1 MAHKDRKISFVETSN
16 LKVLRCRLK
25 LKALLLLHK
34 LLHKPLKD
42 YDLSRINL
50 KNLDFSDLKLENVVF
65 NYFDVEKKKRKEIF
79 NVNFQGCTMNRVSF
93 AHCSFCRC
101 NFDSYSKKLNLE
113 NEEIT
118 VVKHTTTMNECDFFF
133 CEFEKCR
140 FINTKMEWVDFRYS
154 SFTDCSMRCAQVKYG
169 DFYMTA
175 FHGTTNFPHS
185 VFSLCSLT
193 NVTFDNHCL
202 LMENIDRLIQ
212 ENYELYS
219 IFIRKKNW
227 SKHNPCADFSELDK
241 AEEDLCKLE
250 EKILEEK
257 IYIAQEAK
265 FIYTTLSGLYSGKGL
280 FRDSNK
286 AYSKAKK
293 CEAQYYKL
301 LQKKAWQ
308 RKEYRSWLKNGK
320 CWVCPVI
327 VMLIG
332 YGYACWSWLKN
343 GFRRVGPVIV
353 MLFGYGY
360 KPWPVIAWFAF
371 LIVFFWM
378 KLWFAVDL
386 PWNESLAASICNS
399 IGTDSEKMKALGHVL
414 ASLETLTGT
423 LLIGYL
429 GFVIANK
436 IRNNS

>member
-1 MAHKDRKISFVETSN
+1 MSHKDRKISFVETSN

-79 NVNFQGCTMNRVSF
+79 NVNFKGCTMNRVSF

-101 NFDSYSKKLNLE
+101 NFDSYSKKLNHE

-154 SFTDCSMRCAQVKYG
+154 SFTDCSMRCAKVTYG

-193 NVTFDNHCL
+193 NATFDNHCL

-212 ENYELYS
+212 EDYELYS

-257 IYIAQEAK
+257 IYLSQEAK

-308 RKEYRSWLKNGK
+308 RKECWSLLKNGK

-327 VMLIG
+327 VMLLG

-343 GFRRVGPVIV
+343 VIRWVFTVIV
-353 MLFGYGY
+353 MLIGYGY
-360 KPWPVIAWFAF
+360 KPLPVMAWFAV
-371 LIVFFWM
+371 LIVVFWM
-378 KLWFAVDL
+378 ILWFTKDL

-399 IGTDSEKMKALGHVL
+399 IGPYSKMIENLGPVL
-414 ASLETLTGT
+414 ASFETLAGVF
-423 LLIGYL
+423 LIGFF

>member
-1 MAHKDRKISFVETSN
+1 MTNFLIMAHKDRKISFVETSN

-101 NFDSYSKKLNLE
+101 NFDSDSEKLNH
-113 NEEIT
+113 EEGET
-118 VVKHTTTMNECDFFF
+118 RAEKDSPKMSECDFFF
-133 CEFEKCR
+133 CEFENCR
-140 FINTKMEWVDFRYS
+140 FKNTKMSVVDFRYS
-154 SFTDCSMRCAQVKYG
+154 SFTDCSMRCAQVTFG
-169 DFYMTA
+169 DFYMAA

-193 NVTFDNHCL
+193 NATFDNHCL
-202 LMENIDRLIQ
+202 LMENIHRLIQ
-212 ENYELYS
+212 EDYELYS
-219 IFIRKKNW
+219 DNFIHKKNW
-227 SKHNPCADFSELDK
+227 FKQNPCGNISKLKIAKGEDCEL
-241 AEEDLCKLE
+241 EV
-250 EKILEEK
+250 K
-257 IYIAQEAK
+257 IYISQEAK

-301 LQKKAWQ
+301 LQKKARQ
-308 RKEYRSWLKNGK
+308 RKAYRSSLKN
-320 CWVCPVI
+320 I
-327 VMLIG
+327 
-332 YGYACWSWLKN
+332 
-343 GFRRVGPVIV
+343 FRRVEPVFI
-353 MLFGYGY
+353 MRIGYGY

-371 LIVFFWM
+371 LIVGVADP
-378 KLWFAVDL
+378 LC
-386 PWNESLAASICNS
+386 SLAVSIWNS
-399 IGTDSEKMKALGHVL
+399 GALYFEKIKRPWLAEALSWIGSHAVSIWNSMAPYFELAPVL
-414 ASLETLTGT
+414 ERLET
-423 LLIGYL
+423 LLIGLL
-429 GFVIANK
+429 GFVWANN

>member
-1 MAHKDRKISFVETSN
+1 MTNFLIMAHKDRKISFVETSN

-42 YDLSRINL
+42 YDLSRIDL

-79 NVNFQGCTMNRVSF
+79 NVNFKGCTMNRVSF

-101 NFDSYSKKLNLE
+101 NFDSYSKKLNHE

-154 SFTDCSMRCAQVKYG
+154 SFTDCSMRCAQVTYG

-193 NVTFDNHCL
+193 NATFDNHCL

-308 RKEYRSWLKNGK
+308 RKEYRSWLKNK
-320 CWVCPVI
+320 FRRVVPVFI
-327 VMLIG
+327 MRIG
-332 YGYACWSWLKN
+332 YGYKFL
-343 GFRRVGPVIV
+343 PV
-353 MLFGYGY
+353 M
-360 KPWPVIAWFAF
+360 AWFAV
-371 LIVFFWM
+371 LIVFCWLW
-378 KLWFAVDL
+378 LWFAEDL
-386 PWNESLAASICNS
+386 SWYDSLVASIRNS
-399 IGTDSEKMKALGHVL
+399 IGTGTEKMTEPSPILT
-414 ASLETLTGT
+414 SIETLMGI
-423 LLIGYL
+423 LLIGFF
-429 GFVIANK
+429 GFVWANK

>member
-1 MAHKDRKISFVETSN
+1 MTYFLIMAHKDRKISFVETSN

-34 LLHKPLKD
+34 LFHKPLKD

-79 NVNFQGCTMNRVSF
+79 NVNFKGCTMNRVSF

-101 NFDSYSKKLNLE
+101 NFDSYSKKLNHE

-133 CEFEKCR
+133 CEFENCR
-140 FINTKMEWVDFRYS
+140 FINTKMRWVDFRYS
-154 SFTDCSMRCAQVKYG
+154 SFTDCSMRCAQVTFG
-169 DFYMTA
+169 DFYMAA

-193 NVTFDNHCL
+193 NATFDNHCL

-212 ENYELYS
+212 EDYELYS

-257 IYIAQEAK
+257 IYLSQEAK

-308 RKEYRSWLKNGK
+308 RKAYRSCLKN
-320 CWVCPVI
+320 VI
-327 VMLIG
+327 
-332 YGYACWSWLKN
+332 
-343 GFRRVGPVIV
+343 RRMGLGIV
-353 MLFGYGY
+353 KLLGYGY
-360 KPWPVIAWFAF
+360 KPLPVMAWVAFFTVVYVVYWMIPWFA
-371 LIVFFWM
+371 
-378 KLWFAVDL
+378 KDL
-386 PWNESLAASICNS
+386 SWYESLAASICNS
-399 IGTDSEKMKALGHVL
+399 IGTDSEEMKILVHNP
-414 ASLETLTGT
+414 ASLKTLLIGLFGFVIASLKT

-429 GFVIANK
+429 GFVFANK

>member
-1 MAHKDRKISFVETSN
+1 MAHISFVEKNN
-16 LKVLRCRLK
+16 LTVLKSREELEK
-25 LKALLLLHK
+25 LLQ
-34 LLHKPLKD
+34 LHKPLKG
-42 YDLSRINL
+42 YDFSLIDL
-50 KNLDFSDLKLENVVF
+50 KDLDFSDFELEDVIF
-65 NYFDVEKKKRKEIF
+65 NYFDVGRKERKEIF

-193 NVTFDNHCL
+193 NATFDNHCL

-257 IYIAQEAK
+257 IYISQEAK

-301 LQKKAWQ
+301 LQQKALQ
-308 RKEYRSWLKNGK
+308 RKAYRSWLKNK
-320 CWVCPVI
+320 FRRVVPVFI
-327 VMLIG
+327 MRIG
-332 YGYACWSWLKN
+332 YGYN
-343 GFRRVGPVIV
+343 
-353 MLFGYGY
+353 
-360 KPWPVIAWFAF
+360 PWPVMALLMMVWFVEA
-371 LIVFFWM
+371 
-378 KLWFAVDL
+378 L
-386 PWNESLAASICNS
+386 PWNNSLAASICNS
-399 IGTDSEKMKALGHVL
+399 MGPYFGKIEKLDPVL
-414 ASLETLTGT
+414 ESLETLLIGFLKVLSSVLAFLKT
-423 LLIGYL
+423 LLIFRVTSKTPCL
-429 GFVIANK
+429 N
-436 IRNNS
+436 